1 MLLKTPQMASIFVEW
16 LLTLGE
22 HFIENLTWTMP
33 LRTTE
38 TMSVVLFC
46 PYFLHSLK
54 KTYHSNDSVVL
65 RWFQRSNL
73 CILSQT
79 CTVNYS
85 QRDYHKEFCRRC
97 ASVHNQDIQKQ
108 LFYLG
113 TWIIQSGEKMLRL
126 SIWLTNTFR
135 ELRKSHGNVEMHFWQ
150 LRYLIAHTTK

>member
-1 MLLKTPQMASIFVEW
+1 MRI
-16 LLTLGE
+16 
-22 HFIENLTWTMP
+22 LTWTMP

-54 KTYHSNDSVVL
+54 KTYYSNDSVVL

-79 CTVNYS
+79 CMVNYS

-108 LFYLG
+108 LFLFGNMNYTKWG
-113 TWIIQSGEKMLRL
+113 KNAQTQHMTDKHIQRVAKV
-126 SIWLTNTFR
+126 T
-135 ELRKSHGNVEMHFWQ
+135 RKC
-150 LRYLIAHTTK
+150 